1 MQKIKNILPKGHEK
15 SWKAML
21 LDWSI
26 YIVLLILVFL
36 LNRLAGIFARALRKK
51 QG

>member
-1 MQKIKNILPKGHEK
+1 MEARDPISVPY
-15 SWKAML
+15 ATAA
-21 LDWSI
+21 
-26 YIVLLILVFL
+26 VLLILVFL